1 MPESTPQNNATLR
14 KTRCRTTQ
22 TPRTT
27 SAGCPSFAFG
37 RSGRSGEIRTRGLTV
52 PNRTRYQTALH
63 PDKISNCLRR
73 PPESAVRL
81 RLAERR
87 ARQMHA
93 EGPPSKALSHPSCG
107 DMILAVPSEIVK
119 KMGCRESQI
128 TLPKTQRR
136 RVYRL
141 LLPRTAF
148 FREKVRRPRATG
160 T

>member
-63 PDKISNCLRR
+63 PEIGIQPTMIISCFVVPTLCLVARSAHRRFCCRTDRKSAGIISRCQPFCRRTLMQPKLRYTPNQHSADLMLNYISNI
-73 PPESAVRL
+73 
-81 RLAERR
+81 
-87 ARQMHA
+87 
-93 EGPPSKALSHPSCG
+93 PSDC
-107 DMILAVPSEIVK
+107 
-119 KMGCRESQI
+119 Q
-128 TLPKTQRR
+128 
-136 RVYRL
+136 
-141 LLPRTAF
+141 
-148 FREKVRRPRATG
+148 EKE
-160 T
+160 

>member
-1 MPESTPQNNATLR
+1 MHESTPQNNATLR

-73 PPESAVRL
+73 PPRKCRSPAFGGASRSTN
-81 RLAERR
+81 ARR
-87 ARQMHA
+87 R
-93 EGPPSKALSHPSCG
+93 PPKQALSHPSCG

>member
-1 MPESTPQNNATLR
+1 MSESTPQNNATLR

-73 PPESAVRL
+73 PPPKVPSACVWRSVAL
-81 RLAERR
+81 DKCTPKAPK
-87 ARQMHA
+87 Q
-93 EGPPSKALSHPSCG
+93 ALSHPSCG

>member
-22 TPRTT
+22 TPRTA

-63 PDKISNCLRR
+63 PDKYQTVCVVPPRKCRSPAFGGASRSTNARRR
-73 PPESAVRL
+73 PPK
-81 RLAERR
+81 
-87 ARQMHA
+87 Q
-93 EGPPSKALSHPSCG
+93 ALSHPSCG
-107 DMILAVPSEIVK
+107 DMILAVPSKIVK

>member
-63 PDKISNCLRR
+63 PDKDIKLSASSPRKCRPPAFGGASRSTNARRR
-73 PPESAVRL
+73 PPK
-81 RLAERR
+81 
-87 ARQMHA
+87 Q
-93 EGPPSKALSHPSCG
+93 ALSHPSCG

>member
-63 PDKISNCLRR
+63 PDKDIKLSALSPRKCR
-73 PPESAVRL
+73 PPAFGGASRSTTA
-81 RLAERR
+81 RR
-87 ARQMHA
+87 RSPKQ
-93 EGPPSKALSHPSCG
+93 ALSHPSCD

>member
-73 PPESAVRL
+73 PPRKCRPPAFGGASRSTNA
-81 RLAERR
+81 RR
-87 ARQMHA
+87 RSPKQ
-93 EGPPSKALSHPSCG
+93 ALSHPSCG

-148 FREKVRRPRATG
+148 FREKVRRSQATG